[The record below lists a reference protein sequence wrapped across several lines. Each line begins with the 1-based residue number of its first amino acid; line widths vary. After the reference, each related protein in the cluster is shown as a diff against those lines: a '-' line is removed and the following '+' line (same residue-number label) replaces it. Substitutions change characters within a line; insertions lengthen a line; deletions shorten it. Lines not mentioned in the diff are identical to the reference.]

1 MQLTL
6 TSIDKKDIEPLL
18 RAYVEDKVSL
28 FEKYI
33 AEGNDSG
40 HVAVQLGKAHHS
52 ERNADDLYYAEIHV
66 MAPGIDRYVS
76 AKNATQ
82 QGAFDEAREEMAQ
95 VLRKD
100 KDKKVSLARRG
111 RNLMRKMLRFGK

>member
-1 MQLTL
+1 MHLTL
-6 TSIDKKDIEPLL
+6 TSIDKHDIEPLL
-18 RAYVEDKVSL
+18 RAYVEEKVAL

-33 AEGNDSG
+33 TQGSDSG

-66 MAPGIDRYVS
+66 MAAGIDQYVS
-76 AKNATQ
+76 SKDATQ
-82 QGAFDEAREEMAQ
+82 QGAFDKAREEMAT
-95 VLRKD
+95 VLRRE
-100 KDKKVSLARRG
+100 KDKKVSLVRRS